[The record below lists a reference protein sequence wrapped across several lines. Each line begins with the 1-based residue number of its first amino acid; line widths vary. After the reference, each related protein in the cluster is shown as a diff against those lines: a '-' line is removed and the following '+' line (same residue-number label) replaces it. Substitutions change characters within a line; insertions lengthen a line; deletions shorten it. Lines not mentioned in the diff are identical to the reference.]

1 MPELPPPVQRRLAML
16 IDGDNAQ
23 PSLMDKMIAE
33 ASKYGV
39 VTIRRIYGDWTESS
53 MKSWKQTL
61 HTYAVQPIQQ
71 FRYTVGKN
79 ATDSALII
87 DAMDILYTVGVDGFC
102 LVSSDSDYTKLAM
115 RIREKNLF
123 VMGIGRQTTPRAFVN
138 ACDTFVYTENLVA
151 SPRARSAASTSASK
165 SAAKEPAKPAKAEGK
180 AAARD
185 AEKAAGKADAKPAAK
200 QTPKPAPEPP
210 PEPAPPVRTEPE
222 PQPDPD
228 TENMPPDLD
237 SLFRTAFELAVGDD
251 GWARLSALGD
261 RLRQLDPGFD
271 PRTYGHK
278 QLLLLVQSKPELFEM
293 RRSKQKGA
301 SNDTIY
307 VRLIGER

>member
-1 MPELPPPVQRRLAML
+1 MPDPIPPQQRRIAML

-33 ASKYGV
+33 TSKYGV

-87 DAMDILYTVGVDGFC
+87 DAMDILYTAGVDGFC

-123 VMGIGRQTTPRAFVN
+123 VMGVGKQTTPRAFVN
-138 ACDTFVYTENLVA
+138 ACDMFVYTENLIVE
-151 SPRARSAASTSASK
+151 PHVVPAASRRRSGDTRQSQ
-165 SAAKEPAKPAKAEGK
+165 KP
-180 AAARD
+180 
-185 AEKAAGKADAKPAAK
+185 
-200 QTPKPAPEPP
+200 TPDVAPE
-210 PEPAPPVRTEPE
+210 RT
-222 PQPDPD
+222 PDPD
-228 TENMPPDLD
+228 TENIPPDLTT
-237 SLFRTAFELAVGDD
+237 LFKTAFDLASGDD

-278 QLLLLVQSKPELFEM
+278 QLFLLVQAHPEVFEL
-293 RRSKQKGA
+293 RRRKRKNGETGG
-301 SNDTIY
+301 TIY
-307 VRLIGER
+307 IRLVGER